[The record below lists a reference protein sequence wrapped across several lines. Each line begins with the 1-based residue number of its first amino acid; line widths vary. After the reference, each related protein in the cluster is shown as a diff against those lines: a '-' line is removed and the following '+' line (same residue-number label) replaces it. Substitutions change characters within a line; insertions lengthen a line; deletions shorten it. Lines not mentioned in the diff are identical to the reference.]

1 MSCLRAM
8 RHRQGRH
15 QAGFSL
21 VAAIFILVVLALLG
35 TFMVTINSVQTTVV
49 AQTLQA
55 ARAYQA
61 ARVGIEWGVMRA
73 LSPIPATVAA
83 TCGTIPPPNPT
94 IAVTSSFPLSGAGF
108 DGFNVSVTCN
118 YTRHQETSNCFNVFR
133 ITSLATSGTYGDPYY
148 VSREVEAKVTDAPG
162 SGCP

>member
-61 ARVGIEWGVMRA
+61 ARAGIEWGVIRA
-73 LSPIPATVAA
+73 VTPATVVA
-83 TCGTIPPPNPT
+83 TCGGAPSTPT
-94 IAVTSSFPLSGAGF
+94 INPFAVNVVGLSGF
-108 DGFNVSVTCN
+108 DVSVTCS
-118 YTRHQETSNCFNVFR
+118 YTRHQETSNCFNVYR

-148 VSREVEAKVTDAPG
+148 VSREVEAKATDAPG